1 LLPLSLDASKGGTD
15 VVRMM
20 SAWMVAAFLT
30 FLALLPG
37 SLIAQPPPGQPTQ
50 VPPPTQ
56 TPPTVASPQTRP
68 APQPPVSRP
77 PAEQQPAPTPTPS
90 AVPTNPSMLSPSN
103 DPDRKTALVLLD
115 RIDKLVDEALQDKSD
130 KKSKKEAVG
139 TSGSVEGRAGK
150 VIVDRATLD
159 EILAHVAQIKM
170 MLQR

>member
-1 LLPLSLDASKGGTD
+1 

-20 SAWMVAAFLT
+20 SALIVAAFLT
-30 FLALLPG
+30 FLPG
-37 SLIAQPPPGQPTQ
+37 SLIAQQPQGQPTQ

-56 TPPTVASPQTRP
+56 TPPTVAAPKTPP

-77 PAEQQPAPTPTPS
+77 PAEQQPAPTPTPTETP
-90 AVPTNPSMLSPSN
+90 VNPSTSLPSI

-115 RIDKLVDEALQDKSD
+115 RIDKLIEEALQDQSG
-130 KKSKKEAVG
+130 KKSKSGAVG
-139 TSGSVEGRAGK
+139 TSGSLEEKAGK